1 MSANSSIPARAAPTR
16 QTGFSLIEVMVALVV
31 CSIGL
36 LGLAKMESLALSSE
50 DVSGTRTIA
59 AMQASSLAAMMHAD
73 RGYWA
78 SSSATASAT
87 ISGGGSAAIAITDSN
102 LAAVATCTTA
112 GASSCTPI
120 QLAAYDVQNWA
131 NQLAVL
137 LPGYQATIVC
147 TPTVTITPVTCQIT
161 IAWVENAVAAN
172 SQQTNIGSLTG
183 PGSLASPTYTFNVEP

>member
-1 MSANSSIPARAAPTR
+1 MSAVSSTPSRAAPAR

-78 SSSATASAT
+78 STSATASAT
-87 ISGGGSAAIAITDSN
+87 ISGSAGALVITDSN
-102 LAAVATCTTA
+102 LAATAACTTA
-112 GASSCTPI
+112 GTGSCTPI
-120 QLAAYDVQNWA
+120 QLAAYDVQAWA

-137 LPGYQATIVC
+137 LPAYQAIIAC

-161 IAWVENAVAAN
+161 IKWVENAVAAN
-172 SQQTNIGSLTG
+172 AQQTNIGSLTG
-183 PGSLASPTYTFNVEP
+183 AGSLASPTYTFNVEP